1 MSNLKATIVTLSK
14 TATEQILKQYRD
26 DASKLVLTLAPFR
39 GKGHTGASVYADVT
53 REAARHGIDIPARFK
68 ATSINNALATIRVM
82 NSLPESLKSDPTLA
96 AALIK
101 IVWATGNGYV
111 GGGKK
116 TAEQLAI
123 DVTALNL
130 SDAETVAMISAASA
144 EIVKA
149 WNLART
155 APKTPAATADT
166 APADTAD
173 ADTDTADNVTPDTVE
188 APARAVAALAL
199 ASVSELMAEI
209 DRRLMEGHTLTS
221 AEYDRFNDL
230 AVAVEANAVELIDA

>member
-39 GKGHTGASVYADVT
+39 GKGHTGVSVYADVT

-68 ATSINNALATIRVM
+68 ATSINYALGTIRVM
-82 NSLPESLKSDPTLA
+82 NNLPESLKSDAKLA
-96 AALIK
+96 EALIK
-101 IVWATGNGYV
+101 IAWASKSS
-111 GGGKK
+111 GGGKLA
-116 TAEQLAI
+116 AEQLAN

-130 SDAETVAMISAASA
+130 SDTETTAMIVAASKS
-144 EIVKA
+144 ITKA
-149 WNLART
+149 WNAERT
-155 APKTPAATADT
+155 TPKAPAAPVAPVEPQSAEDT
-166 APADTAD
+166 EDD
-173 ADTDTADNVTPDTVE
+173 DNTPSTVKE
-188 APARAVAALAL
+188 PARAVAALAL
-199 ASVSELMAEI
+199 ASVGELMAEI
-209 DRRLMEGHTLTS
+209 DRRLMDGHALTS

>member
-39 GKGHTGASVYADVT
+39 GKGHTGVSVYADVT

-68 ATSINNALATIRVM
+68 ATSINYALGTIRVM
-82 NSLPESLKSDPTLA
+82 NNLPETLKSDAKLA
-96 AALIK
+96 EALIK
-101 IVWATGNGYV
+101 IAWASKSS
-111 GGGKK
+111 GGGKLA
-116 TAEQLAI
+116 AEQLAT

-130 SDAETVAMISAASA
+130 SDTETVAMIVAASKS
-144 EIVKA
+144 VTKA
-149 WNLART
+149 WNAERT
-155 APKTPAATADT
+155 TPKAPAAPVAPPVVEDT
-166 APADTAD
+166 EGTEGDD
-173 ADTDTADNVTPDTVE
+173 GVTPDTVE
-188 APARAVAALAL
+188 APKRAVAALAL

-209 DRRLMEGHTLTS
+209 DRRLVDGHTLTS